1 MRRFSTPR
9 RQKPMTRPTIIPLLC
24 AVLLLSGPA
33 ATFAATDGREDKPSA
48 PVHPKR
54 FGVKPADIAYGA
66 YQRGM
71 YITALNLA
79 LPLARKGNPAAQTL
93 AAEIYARG
101 LGVRRNEKEAA
112 RWYAAAAE
120 QGVPEALFQY
130 ALLLIDGRLVEKDE
144 QTAFAMMKDSADAGN
159 RLAQF
164 NYAQMVAARQPGP
177 SGVKEAIAYY
187 RRAAIAGLADAQYAM
202 SQVLA
207 TGSGNTRRD
216 DVEARRWLVSAARQN
231 FDTAQL
237 DLGTWLI
244 NGRGGERDEKAGFGW
259 LKLAAEGGNV
269 AAQNRLAK
277 LYRAGIGTAPDSI
290 EAAAWYILARR
301 AGLVDPEMNIFL
313 GGLTDKEQKKAIER
327 ANSLR

>member
-1 MRRFSTPR
+1 MAL
-9 RQKPMTRPTIIPLLC
+9 MTRHVMIPMMC
-24 AVLLLSGPA
+24 AVLVMSGSA
-33 ATFAATDGREDKPSA
+33 AALAAADKRQDKPA
-48 PVHPKR
+48 TRIHPKR

-79 LPLARKGNPAAQTL
+79 LPLAKKGNPAAQTL

-164 NYAQMVAARQPGP
+164 NYAQMVASRQPGP
-177 SGVKEAIAYY
+177 SGVKEAITYY
-187 RRAAIAGLADAQYAM
+187 RLAANAGLADAQYAM

-207 TGSGNTRRD
+207 TGSGNTKRD
-216 DVEARRWLVSAARQN
+216 DKEARRWLVMAARQN

-244 NGRGGERDEKAGFGW
+244 NGRGGDRDEKAGFGW
-259 LKLAAEGGNV
+259 LKLAAESGNV

-277 LYRAGIGTAPDSI
+277 LYRAGIGTKPDSI
-290 EAAAWYILARR
+290 QAAAWYILARR
-301 AGLVDPEMNIFL
+301 AGLVDPELNIFL
-313 GGLTDKEQKKAIER
+313 GGLTDEEQKKAIER
-327 ANSLR
+327 ANDLR

>member
-1 MRRFSTPR
+1 MTPMIR
-9 RQKPMTRPTIIPLLC
+9 LAMIPMMC
-24 AVLLLSGPA
+24 AVLLMSDPTA
-33 ATFAATDGREDKPSA
+33 ALAAGEERQDKPST

-79 LPLARKGNPAAQTL
+79 LPLAKKGDPAAQTL
-93 AAEIYARG
+93 TAEIYARG

-144 QTAFAMMKDSADAGN
+144 QTAFVMMKDSADAGN

-164 NYAQMVAARQPGP
+164 NYAQMVTARQPGP
-177 SGVKEAIAYY
+177 SGVNEAIAYY
-187 RRAAIAGLADAQYAM
+187 RHAAKAGLADAQYAM

-207 TGSGNTRRD
+207 TGSGNIGRD
-216 DVEARRWLVSAARQN
+216 DKEARRWLVRAARQN

-277 LYRAGIGTAPDSI
+277 LYRAGVGTEPDSI

-301 AGLVDPEMNIFL
+301 AGLVDPELNIFL
-313 GGLTDKEQKKAIER
+313 GGLTDEEQKKAIER
-327 ANSLR
+327 ANRLR